1 MQPGRYTERRTT
13 KAANYGAKVGETI
26 AGRLVRGAGGR
37 FGSGDAASTQSDADA
52 TIAQNRATPRGHPA
66 AAKPKTGGRK
76 RRAAKPRKARAKKPK
91 TARAK
96 KPKAASKVQQKRQQ
110 EREAVFNA
118 MKDDGLN
125 RAAFDAITALA
136 DGAPGHTDML
146 SALAD
151 ETGLAELTAD
161 GTYQL
166 TPAGRSYV
174 RAANRGNVD
183 QAKRAL
189 IKGRRAVEDA
199 TTTKEAGHT
208 GVMLAFFLPALVAQE
223 LTSQTATA
231 GVTPEP
237 TDDLHLTLAYLGKT
251 ADLADSKYQIL
262 AGAERYARWA
272 PAVMGTISGVG
283 RFQTDEGDGT
293 NALYASFDAPDL
305 SAWRDNLIQTLADQG
320 GILPAAN
327 HGYTPHITLAY
338 LPTGTATPTLAIGQV
353 PVTFDT
359 LTVAWGDE
367 RIDFPLIRSSPM
379 VFKDHTGRLRWVLF
393 SSTAYRDR
401 DKEIVSTKA
410 LTDDVARADSD
421 GNYGPLR
428 WWHMPGVDIGDCDFN
443 AISGRVLVESGT
455 FRNEAV
461 GQRVKEHADQLR
473 ASLGFHHPA
482 TEPDGDG
489 VFWSIKRFERSLL
502 PAEYASNP
510 YTMLPLVVQE
520 GPMDQPKKDAL
531 KALLGDDKLLE
542 QLLTQADATT
552 KAAEQAGVTFK
563 EAGTDATVIAGNTV
577 TDSTAGIEVGDD
589 DIAVGDLSPA
599 EYLALQ
605 RQANQPLVDALGT
618 FASALVGQTT
628 KAAGIETR
636 LAAVETTA
644 TKAAETAAAVPD
656 LATQL
661 AQARVQLTTAQ
672 LEIATLKGDV
682 PKSIKERQASQ
693 SDATVRSDLTEETVK
708 NMQPGNSDFMTFVFG
723 QQPQQGA

>member
-1 MQPGRYTERRTT
+1 MQPGRFTERRTT
-13 KAANYGAKVGETI
+13 KAANYGAKVGDTI
-26 AGRLVRGAGGR
+26 SGRLIRAAGGR
-37 FGSGDAASTQSDADA
+37 FGSGDAASVQSDANA
-52 TIAQNRATPRGHPA
+52 TIAHNRAANA
-66 AAKPKTGGRK
+66 AAPKTGGRK

-96 KPKAASKVQQKRQQ
+96 KPKAASKVQAKRQQ

-118 MKDDGLN
+118 MKDGGLN
-125 RAAFDAITALA
+125 RPAFDAITALA
-136 DGAPGHTDML
+136 DGGAPAPDML
-146 SALAD
+146 SALAG

-161 GTYQL
+161 GSYQL
-166 TPAGRSYV
+166 TPAGRSYM

-189 IKGRRAVEDA
+189 VKGQRAVEDA

-208 GVMLAFFLPALVAQE
+208 GVMLAFFLPGLVAQE
-223 LTSQTATA
+223 LTNQTAA
-231 GVTPEP
+231 AAVTPEP
-237 TDDLHLTLAYLGKT
+237 AEDLHLTLAYLGKT
-251 ADLADSKYQIL
+251 TDLADAKYQIL
-262 AGAERYARWA
+262 AGAERYARYA
-272 PAVMGTISGVG
+272 SAVMGTISGVG

-305 SAWRDNLIQTLADQG
+305 GAWRDTLIQILADQSG
-320 GILPAAN
+320 TLPAAN

-338 LPTGTATPTLAIGQV
+338 LPLGTDTPTIAIAQL

-379 VFKDHTGRLRWVLF
+379 VFKDVSGRLRWVLF

-410 LTDDVARADSD
+410 LTDDVARADLD
-421 GNYGPLR
+421 GDFGPLR
-428 WWHMPGVDIGDCDFN
+428 WWHMPNVDIGDCDFN
-443 AISGRVLVESGT
+443 AITGRVLVESGT

-461 GQRVKEHADQLR
+461 GLRVKEHANTLR

-482 TEPDGDG
+482 SEPDGDG
-489 VFWSIKRFERSLL
+489 VFSHIRRFERSLL

-552 KAAEQAGVTFK
+552 KAAEQAGVAFK
-563 EAGTDATVIAGNTV
+563 EAEAAPVAVAAEVTV
-577 TDSTAGIEVGDD
+577 SDD
-589 DIAVGDLSPA
+589 DIAVGDMSPA
-599 EYLALQ
+599 EYIGLQ

-618 FASALVGQTT
+618 FATAMVGERT

-636 LAAVETTA
+636 LATVEATA

-661 AQARVQLTTAQ
+661 AQAQTALKAAQ
-672 LEIATLKGDV
+672 VKIAALEGDL
-682 PKSIKERQASQ
+682 PKSLKERQASQ
-693 SDATVRSDLTEETVK
+693 SDATVVSLTEKQVET
-708 NMQPGNSDFMTFVFG
+708 MQPGSDPGFMGFVFG
-723 QQPQQGA
+723 APAQQGA